1 MRGNIATILPSSNA
15 SKSRETTISCGLS
28 SNTTPVKERCRLS
41 VVTSALVLMPRGML
55 KEVLEVE
62 RRENILK
69 VSGGEGDFGEVKGT
83 FASEDI
89 RRKKGALA
97 NVGEEKKSNLTAAV
111 ERTRRNQKVQG
122 VSGGGGGLM
131 KWLEELKFSD
141 MENSKQGRREV
152 IVNVRDESVERQ
164 DDCFREKNIDAWMKE
179 LQIEQKR
186 CSPVEVGEDIFDD
199 DEAEKNVLWEPFLSS
214 GEPKLDEEWSS
225 TGTCSVRDEN
235 MPNQCK
241 AFEGNGAKQDRLPVF
256 LMKDGEVCEMKIF
269 IADTPF
275 HMVGRPVD
283 LEKEYQD
290 LLDDL
295 NSYFFHNSR
304 EAFSLIE
311 GVQRVFLITIN
322 IFLINQD
329 LLWQP
334 ECRARAG

>member
-1 MRGNIATILPSSNA
+1 MLNEGEPGGEGVGGEGNVGGL
-15 SKSRETTISCGLS
+15 ETAIKHWRFFWTL
-28 SNTTPVKERCRLS
+28 LF
-41 VVTSALVLMPRGML
+41 
-55 KEVLEVE
+55 
-62 RRENILK
+62 

-111 ERTRRNQKVQG
+111 ERTRWNQKVQG

-186 CSPVEVGEDIFDD
+186 YSPVEVGEDIFDAGD
-199 DEAEKNVLWEPFLSS
+199 DDKAEKNILGQPLLSS

-241 AFEGNGAKQDRLPVF
+241 AFEGNGAKQDRLPVI

-269 IADTPF
+269 IAESPF

-295 NSYFFHNSR
+295 NSYFFHKSH

>member
-97 NVGEEKKSNLTAAV
+97 NVGD
-111 ERTRRNQKVQG
+111 
-122 VSGGGGGLM
+122 M
-131 KWLEELKFSD
+131 DMD

-152 IVNVRDESVERQ
+152 IVNVRDESVEERQ

-186 CSPVEVGEDIFDD
+186 YSPVEVGEHIFDAGDD
-199 DEAEKNVLWEPFLSS
+199 DEAENSILGEPFLSS
-214 GEPKLDEEWSS
+214 GEPKLDKEWSS

-295 NSYFFHNSR
+295 NSYFFHKSR

-311 GVQRVFLITIN
+311 GVQRVSLITIN

>member
-15 SKSRETTISCGLS
+15 SKWRKTTISCGLS

-41 VVTSALVLMPRGML
+41 VVTSALVLMPCGML

-62 RRENILK
+62 RREDILK
-69 VSGGEGDFGEVKGT
+69 DVNQGDERIGERRSKQGAALRHEVSGGEGDFVVKGT

-97 NVGEEKKSNLTAAV
+97 NVGD
-111 ERTRRNQKVQG
+111 
-122 VSGGGGGLM
+122 M
-131 KWLEELKFSD
+131 DMD

-152 IVNVRDESVERQ
+152 IVDIRDESVEERQ
-164 DDCFREKNIDAWMKE
+164 DDCFREKNIDVWMKE
-179 LQIEQKR
+179 LQIEQKK

-269 IADTPF
+269 IAESPF

-334 ECRARAG
+334 ECRTRVG

>member
-1 MRGNIATILPSSNA
+1 
-15 SKSRETTISCGLS
+15 
-28 SNTTPVKERCRLS
+28 
-41 VVTSALVLMPRGML
+41 
-55 KEVLEVE
+55 
-62 RRENILK
+62 
-69 VSGGEGDFGEVKGT
+69 
-83 FASEDI
+83 
-89 RRKKGALA
+89 
-97 NVGEEKKSNLTAAV
+97 
-111 ERTRRNQKVQG
+111 
-122 VSGGGGGLM
+122 
-131 KWLEELKFSD
+131 
-141 MENSKQGRREV
+141 
-152 IVNVRDESVERQ
+152 
-164 DDCFREKNIDAWMKE
+164 
-179 LQIEQKR
+179 
-186 CSPVEVGEDIFDD
+186 
-199 DEAEKNVLWEPFLSS
+199 
-214 GEPKLDEEWSS
+214 
-225 TGTCSVRDEN
+225 

-269 IADTPF
+269 IAESPF

-295 NSYFFHNSR
+295 NSYFFHKSR